1 MNQNQNA
8 GFNSPGVNPDTEVM
22 SVGQWLL
29 TFLVFLIPCVGIIMY
44 FVWAFSGTGNLNRRN
59 YCRAYLILLAVVIVL
74 YIILFAVF
82 GAAILALADVF

>member
-1 MNQNQNA
+1 
-8 GFNSPGVNPDTEVM
+8 
-22 SVGQWLL
+22 
-29 TFLVFLIPCVGIIMY
+29 MY